1 MKVFNILSLLYLTS
15 NDIDFSNI
23 YNFLVNNLNL
33 AYLIININQKYYN
46 IYYLFY
52 ENNTFKRLYIIKK
65 LREKVYLY
73 KYHIIKSDLFYY
85 ITF

>member
-33 AYLIININQKYYN
+33 AYLIININ
-46 IYYLFY
+46 
-52 ENNTFKRLYIIKK
+52 
-65 LREKVYLY
+65 
-73 KYHIIKSDLFYY
+73 
-85 ITF
+85 